1 MYILLAHTRMCMY
14 KTTYICLQSSYVYS
28 HYTIVLGCHFRVFV
42 VPGWQS
48 MLRQW
53 LHGPHHIRTL
63 RARFGPPTWDGAVA
77 TRAEL
82 RDWTDGAVGKFQ
94 NPKWHHLIIGGFKP
108 LMGEIT
114 HPIMIIT
121 LVLRW
126 MLVLIVGGSLWSVVS
141 WENPDIRAS
150 GSAKRSGN

>member
-1 MYILLAHTRMCMY
+1 
-14 KTTYICLQSSYVYS
+14 
-28 HYTIVLGCHFRVFV
+28 
-42 VPGWQS
+42 
-48 MLRQW
+48 
-53 LHGPHHIRTL
+53 
-63 RARFGPPTWDGAVA
+63 
-77 TRAEL
+77 
-82 RDWTDGAVGKFQ
+82 
-94 NPKWHHLIIGGFKP
+94 
-108 LMGEIT
+108 MGEIT